1 MSRRWCKAILT
12 VILVAVPQLARAE
25 DSVGGTRGLAL
36 LGDGP
41 VAGLFQSGAES
52 AAGPATPVTVA
63 PTCGADPF
71 AAGATSTQVL
81 GGAYFSAA
89 IGPRIPFFNYV
100 PLSVRSGMMLTS
112 PEDHWWGRSNCE
124 CLVDLTGALITS
136 KYGNWFAGPTF
147 FLRANWLEFGS
158 TFVPYTQ
165 VGAGGVIND
174 AYKEPNQH
182 AIGEAFEFYLHWEW
196 GVRCFVAPNL
206 SLDVEGGLQ
215 HISNGGLASRNYGM
229 NAFGAAVGLTYF
241 FPWGQ

>member
-1 MSRRWCKAILT
+1 MSRRWCNAAIAL
-12 VILVAVPQLARAE
+12 ILAGLPQVARAQE
-25 DSVGGTRGLAL
+25 SAGDLRGLAL
-36 LGDGP
+36 LNDEP
-41 VAGLFQSGAES
+41 VAGLFQAGAES
-52 AAGPATPVTVA
+52 PASPANSLPPA
-63 PTCGADPF
+63 PACGADPF

-100 PLSVRSGMMLTS
+100 PLSIRSGWMLTS
-112 PEDHWWGRSNCE
+112 PEDHCWGRGNYE
-124 CLVDLTGALITS
+124 CLVDVTGALITS

-147 FLRANWLEFGS
+147 FLRANLLEFGP

-165 VGAGGVIND
+165 VGAGGVVND

-229 NAFGAAVGLTYF
+229 NAFGAAVGLTYS